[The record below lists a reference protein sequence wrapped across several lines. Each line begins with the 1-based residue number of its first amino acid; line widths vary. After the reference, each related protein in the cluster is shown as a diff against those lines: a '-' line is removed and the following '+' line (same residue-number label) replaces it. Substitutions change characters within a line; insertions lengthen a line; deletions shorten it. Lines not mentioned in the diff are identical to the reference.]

1 MKPTLLALILSGITI
16 PTLQASP
23 KVGQICHPDPEY
35 VKYNYAGLWEKDSD
49 GKLFCHYQQFMPES
63 EASAALRE
71 RPEDTEIE
79 ADDDENDEQNEAN
92 DEDTEDYNEG
102 DADVEEQ

>member
-1 MKPTLLALILSGITI
+1 
-16 PTLQASP
+16 
-23 KVGQICHPDPEY
+23 
-35 VKYNYAGLWEKDSD
+35 
-49 GKLFCHYQQFMPES
+49 MPES